1 MNSKKESCHNCE
13 EDGHKWN
20 VVLVNIGSSF
30 RKLKYCIC
38 CGNYPENETD
48 HLIEY

>member
-1 MNSKKESCHNCE
+1 MEDKNNMNLKNESCHNCK

-20 VVLVNIGSSF
+20 VALVNNGSIF

-38 CGNYPENETD
+38 CGNYPENS
-48 HLIEY
+48 H